1 MPILKYAASGM
12 GALFNVV
19 NESVS
24 DVIDAMKAGLAIM
37 TTGVRDG
44 WNEMINRLWSEKNR
58 AADNEKEIEVVKPG
72 GLIDLENELVEV
84 NDRIMALRDLYY
96 KNGGFSDAQKDEW
109 TSLRKRRN
117 DI

>member
-37 TTGVRDG
+37 TKGVRDG
-44 WNEMINRLWSEKNR
+44 WNEMVDGFR
-58 AADNEKEIEVVKPG
+58 KPRNPAS
-72 GLIDLENELVEV
+72 DSENEGNGANADELT
-84 NDRIMALRDLYY
+84 RL
-96 KNGGFSDAQKDEW
+96 KNELTEEGQRSCLNQTACFGFGFSG
-109 TSLRKRRN
+109 TLLLLRSEERV
-117 DI
+117 

>member
-37 TTGVRDG
+37 TKGVRDG
-44 WNEMINRLWSEKNR
+44 
-58 AADNEKEIEVVKPG
+58 
-72 GLIDLENELVEV
+72 
-84 NDRIMALRDLYY
+84 
-96 KNGGFSDAQKDEW
+96 
-109 TSLRKRRN
+109 
-117 DI
+117 